1 MGVGDEGD
9 DIGRLPGGGLLP
21 AEGSA
26 GSGGG
31 PAQVLGVVESLGLRR
46 QLPVLTAAGVNLL
59 QGFEPGAQLG
69 DLDGSGLSG
78 CLPVLELL
86 VGLSARLVGPG
97 VAAAQGGVVLA
108 TQ

>member
-1 MGVGDEGD
+1 MGIGDEGD
-9 DIGRLPGGGLLP
+9 DVGRLPGGGLLP
-21 AEGSA
+21 AECGA

-46 QLPVLTAAGVNLL
+46 QLPVLTTAGVNLL
-59 QGFEPGAQLG
+59 QGLEPGAQLG
-69 DLDGSGLSG
+69 DLDSSGLSG
-78 CLPVLELL
+78 CLPVLEVL

-108 TQ
+108 AQ

>member
-9 DIGRLPGGGLLP
+9 DVGRLPGGGLLP
-21 AEGSA
+21 AECGA

-46 QLPVLTAAGVNLL
+46 QLPVLTAAGVDLL
-59 QGFEPGAQLG
+59 QGLEPGAQLG

>member
-1 MGVGDEGD
+1 MRVGDEGD

-31 PAQVLGVVESLGLRR
+31 SAQVLGVVESLGLRR
-46 QLPVLTAAGVNLL
+46 QLPVLTAAGVDLF
-59 QGFEPGAQLG
+59 QGLEPGAQLG
-69 DLDGSGLSG
+69 HLDGSGLSG
-78 CLPVLELL
+78 CLPLLELL
-86 VGLSARLVGPG
+86 VGLSALLVGLG

-108 TQ
+108 AQ